1 MAAWQDTLVLSM
13 AIHHLQGASDSVR
26 RSFVERYER
35 LLFPYPGT
43 STAQTKWRS
52 FQGITR
58 VTLWG
63 RDHFRNNIRLAM
75 VLEAMNL
82 GPRYYCVMRTL
93 NPGFSERV
101 FLLAQFIPSAKIY
114 LYPHFGL
121 PLRGP
126 FHFSLHTRGISA
138 AISQRIIPM
147 DERPHMCPACD
158 SCFCDHVMDGLIEL

>member
-1 MAAWQDTLVLSM
+1 MAAWQDSLVLSM

-35 LLFPYPGT
+35 LLFPHPGT

-52 FQGITR
+52 IQGITR

-82 GPRYYCVMRTL
+82 GPRYYCVM
-93 NPGFSERV
+93 S
-101 FLLAQFIPSAKIY
+101 LLRESVLVGTVHSFGQDIPLS
-114 LYPHFGL
+114 
-121 PLRGP
+121 P
-126 FHFSLHTRGISA
+126 FRSS
-138 AISQRIIPM
+138 S
-147 DERPHMCPACD
+147 
-158 SCFCDHVMDGLIEL
+158 